1 MSAIIY
7 GGLKYTKVRAA
18 IYCKRCKS
26 TVESTY
32 QHDYKMCPC
41 DTVGIDGGPKGG
53 TLIGPLK
60 EMEDRS
66 MYCATA
72 ADKSQ
77 IWLPQ
82 SVIEQNFSTMTSLLS
97 ENQTTSSSP
106 VKSRP
111 SSQGIPLL
119 TYTPAK

>member
-26 TVESTY
+26 TMTSTY
-32 QHDYKMCPC
+32 EHDYKMCPC
-41 DTVGIDGGPKGG
+41 DTVGIDGGPKGT
-53 TLIGPLK
+53 TLIGPLT

-72 ADKSQ
+72 ADKTQ

-82 SVIEQNFSTMTSLLS
+82 SVIEQNFTHRLF
-97 ENQTTSSSP
+97 ENQTTVSSP
-106 VKSRP
+106 VKSTP
-111 SSQGIPLL
+111 SSQGSPLL